1 LAPANNDNASCS
13 TTAGNAEDAAMTEH
27 QRFLELFEALFVANS
42 KWMEDTPA
50 EKLEWVPVDNPNMK
64 FGDRVSKITIK
75 SLYIHTIVGEC
86 GWSRML
92 RDCAEGASL
101 RPDQAEGKVLTEQ
114 LDNSRDLLGDSTRL
128 HNTNMERF
136 RAFDQ
141 ACLDKKIRWMD
152 RDWSVMGFLW
162 GIYSH
167 RSYHLGNID
176 LLLREADVDA
186 PDFFS
191 NFRQVMA

>member
-1 LAPANNDNASCS
+1 MN
-13 TTAGNAEDAAMTEH
+13 EH
-27 QRFLELFEALFVANS
+27 QRFLELFEALVVANN
-42 KWMEDTPA
+42 KWMENTPA
-50 EKLEWVPVDNPNMK
+50 EKLEWVPVDNPSMK
-64 FGDRVSKITIK
+64 FGDRISTITIK
-75 SLYIHTIVGEC
+75 SVYIHTIVGEC

-92 RDCAEGASL
+92 RDCADGAAL
-101 RPDQAEGKVLTEQ
+101 APDHAEGKALTQE
-114 LDNSRDLLGDSTRL
+114 LNDSRDLVGDAMRL
-128 HNTNMERF
+128 HRTNMQRF
-136 RAFDQ
+136 GAYDQ
-141 ACLDKKIRWMD
+141 SCLDKKIRWTG

-176 LLLREADVDA
+176 LLVREADAKA

>member
-1 LAPANNDNASCS
+1 MN
-13 TTAGNAEDAAMTEH
+13 EH
-27 QRFLELFEALFVANS
+27 HRFLELFDALFVANN
-42 KWMEDTPA
+42 KWMEGTPTD
-50 EKLEWVPVDNPNMK
+50 KLEWVPVDNPNMK
-64 FGDRVSKITIK
+64 FGDRVSAISIK

-86 GWSRML
+86 EWSRIL
-92 RDCAEGASL
+92 PACSEGASL
-101 RPDQAEGKVLTEQ
+101 SPAQFTEGKVLTDR
-114 LDNSRDLLGDSTRL
+114 LDKSLDLLSDAAIL
-128 HNTNMERF
+128 HRTNMDRF
-136 RAFDQ
+136 RAYDQ
-141 ACLDKKIRWMD
+141 SCLDKKIRWME

-176 LLLREADVDA
+176 LLLREADVEA

>member
-1 LAPANNDNASCS
+1 MN
-13 TTAGNAEDAAMTEH
+13 EH
-27 QRFLELFEALFVANS
+27 QRFLELFDALYVANR
-42 KWMEDTPA
+42 KWIENTPA
-50 EKLEWVPVDNPNMK
+50 DKLEWVPFDNPGMK
-64 FGDRVSKITIK
+64 FGDRVSTINIK

-92 RDCAEGASL
+92 RDCADGAEL
-101 RPDQAEGKVLTEQ
+101 KPDQAEVKALTRE
-114 LDNSRDLLGDSTRL
+114 LDASSDLVGDSTRL
-128 HNTNMERF
+128 HSTNMERF
-136 RAFDQ
+136 RGYDQ
-141 ACLDKKIRWMD
+141 ACLDKKIRWTG

-176 LLLREADVDA
+176 LLMREAAANA

>member
-1 LAPANNDNASCS
+1 MN
-13 TTAGNAEDAAMTEH
+13 EH
-27 QRFLELFEALFVANS
+27 QRFLELFDALFVANDQ
-42 KWMEDTPA
+42 WMKNTPA
-50 EKLEWVPVDNPNMK
+50 QKLEWVPFDNPHMK
-64 FGDRVSKITIK
+64 FGDRISTITIK
-75 SLYIHTIVGEC
+75 SVYIHTIVGEC

-92 RDCAEGASL
+92 RDCKDGAELG
-101 RPDQAEGKVLTEQ
+101 PDHKEGKELTQQ
-114 LDNSRDLLGDSTRL
+114 LDESRDLLGDSTRL
-128 HNTNMERF
+128 HKTNMERF
-136 RAFDQ
+136 GAYDQ
-141 ACLDKKIRWMD
+141 RCLDKKIRWMG

-176 LLLREADVDA
+176 LLMREADADA